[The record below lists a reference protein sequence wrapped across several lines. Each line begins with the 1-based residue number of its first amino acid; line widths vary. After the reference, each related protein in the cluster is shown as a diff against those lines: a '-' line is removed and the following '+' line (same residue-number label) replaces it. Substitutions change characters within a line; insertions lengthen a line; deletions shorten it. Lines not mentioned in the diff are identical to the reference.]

1 MRRLI
6 GAKNSD
12 NTQAEKEFRSQN
24 NQWDFLVVTQVYLD
38 ESLTN
43 NCKICEYLHISKD
56 YHSIPKTFILLIN
69 FPTPVVLRHELVL
82 SEVVS
87 LYPSRQYKFLT
98 IDV

>member
-38 ESLTN
+38 ETLTN
-43 NCKICEYLHISKD
+43 ICKICESLHISKEKPRKCKNLAD
-56 YHSIPKTFILLIN
+56 SIVIFANSKT
-69 FPTPVVLRHELVL
+69 
-82 SEVVS
+82 
-87 LYPSRQYKFLT
+87 
-98 IDV
+98 